1 VKRVGNPSEKPSER
15 FRPSRND
22 NEMALL
28 QSFRHDHS
36 SFLNNLVVSLFSGFT
51 MVALIFY
58 ITVAIT
64 IVAVTL
70 SVMYWIKERK
80 NRF

>member
-1 VKRVGNPSEKPSER
+1 MLDTGVKPDNDKMWLYTQTLSRVCPSTIKET
-15 FRPSRND
+15 
-22 NEMALL
+22 
-28 QSFRHDHS
+28 Q
-36 SFLNNLVVSLFSGFT
+36 

-64 IVAVTL
+64 VVAVIL

>member
-1 VKRVGNPSEKPSER
+1 
-15 FRPSRND
+15 
-22 NEMALL
+22 MALL
-28 QSFRHDHS
+28 QSFRHDHNG
-36 SFLNNLVVSLFSGFT
+36 FLKDLVVSLFSGVT

-64 IVAVTL
+64 VVAVTL
-70 SVMYWIKERK
+70 SVIYWIKERK

>member
-1 VKRVGNPSEKPSER
+1 
-15 FRPSRND
+15 
-22 NEMALL
+22 
-28 QSFRHDHS
+28 
-36 SFLNNLVVSLFSGFT
+36 

-64 IVAVTL
+64 VVAVIL

-80 NRF
+80 TVFEMLLYKKILCLSH

>member
-1 VKRVGNPSEKPSER
+1 
-15 FRPSRND
+15 
-22 NEMALL
+22 
-28 QSFRHDHS
+28 
-36 SFLNNLVVSLFSGFT
+36 

-70 SVMYWIKERK
+70 SVIYWVKERK